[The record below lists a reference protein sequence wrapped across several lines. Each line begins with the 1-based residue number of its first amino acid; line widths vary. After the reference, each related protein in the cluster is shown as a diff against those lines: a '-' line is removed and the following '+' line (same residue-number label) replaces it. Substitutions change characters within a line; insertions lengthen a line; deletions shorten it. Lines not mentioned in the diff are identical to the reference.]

1 MHTMSTRRRKAII
14 TGAAL
19 VASTSLLL
27 TGCGRGGDAPA
38 AGGDSTK
45 VDDKPATGTV
55 ELWTQGADGAKLPE
69 MFEEFKKDNPDVEIK
84 MTEVPG
90 EEFASK
96 MTAAITAGTVPDL
109 VYVFTENQAGLIA
122 TGGFDPVPDG
132 LVDADDFFPAI
143 WDNSVVDDVA
153 YGIPWYTYA
162 NSFIYRTDL
171 AEAAGVEAP
180 KDWDEQREFGEALKA
195 SGVEFPFALAV
206 NYDQYTAGQV
216 NVLAAQNGGSMLSE
230 DRSTWTIND
239 PKVVEALEYWA
250 GLVKD
255 GLASPDGPQFLDTVP
270 WSSEGKNG
278 AIVDGG
284 PWFASWFDD
293 ANGAGWGAEHM
304 AYAPNPV
311 GPNGDAAT
319 TTGGGSWFVLS
330 DGENKDGAWKFARFM
345 SEPSSQVK
353 WYEIFKNMPALKAAW
368 DEPEMQG
375 DPLLDAVREGL
386 DHGVAQPNVS
396 TWTQVGAIIGQQI
409 ETVVRGDVSAQD
421 ALDEAQ
427 KQAEAIGTGAK

>member
-1 MHTMSTRRRKAII
+1 MHTLTSRRRKAMI
-14 TGAAL
+14 TGAAFL
-19 VASTSLLL
+19 ASATLLL
-27 TGCGRGGDAPA
+27 TGCGRGG
-38 AGGDSTK
+38 GGTADGGESTA

-109 VYVFTENQAGLIA
+109 VYIFTENQAGLLA
-122 TGGFDPVPDG
+122 TGGFDPVPEG
-132 LVDADDFFPAI
+132 LVDEDDFFEAI
-143 WDNSVVDDVA
+143 WNNSVVDDTA
-153 YGIPWYTYA
+153 YGVPWYSYA
-162 NSFIYRTDL
+162 NMLIYRKDL
-171 AEAAGVEAP
+171 AEKAGVEAP
-180 KDWDEQREFGEALKA
+180 KNWDEQLEFGKALKA
-195 SGVEFPFALAV
+195 QGVEFPFALAV

-216 NVLAAQNGGSMLSE
+216 NVMAVQNGGSMISDDLSE
-230 DRSTWTIND
+230 WTIND
-239 PKVVEALEYWA
+239 PKVVEALEYWS

-255 GLASPDGPQFLDTVP
+255 GLSSADGPEFLDTVP

-293 ANGAGWGAEHM
+293 ANGAGWGAEHL

-311 GPNGDAAT
+311 GPSGDAAST
-319 TTGGGSWFVLS
+319 AGGGSWFVPS
-330 DGENKDGAWKFARFM
+330 DGENKDAAWKFVRFM

-368 DEPEMQG
+368 DEPEMKG
-375 DPLLDAVREGL
+375 DPLLESVRESL
-386 DHGVAQPNVS
+386 EVGVSQPNVP
-396 TWTQVGAIIGQQI
+396 TWSQVGEVIGQQI
-409 ETVVRGDVSAQD
+409 ERVVRGDVSAKE

-427 KQAEAIGTGAK
+427 KQAEAIGMGTE